1 MASGLDTI
9 EANLSLWL
17 DASNIDAAS
26 NATLS
31 DGDAISEWKDL
42 SGNGNH
48 GLSLV
53 DRRPTLMSDSFG
65 DKINFAGLGG
75 FVIADDNSI
84 DLGTDFTF
92 IFVYETTGQGTLV
105 QMLGFAADQ
114 MSVNVGSIEID
125 VSGVAKQFKN
135 SDMPTGTII
144 INNVKT
150 QDVMTKLYAN
160 GIFKIE

>member
-1 MASGLDTI
+1 MIIPDT
-9 EANLSLWL
+9 
-17 DASNIDAAS
+17 D
-26 NATLS
+26 
-31 DGDAISEWKDL
+31 
-42 SGNGNH
+42 
-48 GLSLV
+48 
-53 DRRPTLMSDSFG
+53 
-65 DKINFAGLGG
+65 
-75 FVIADDNSI
+75 

-105 QMLGFAADQ
+105 QKLGFAADQ

-125 VSGVAKQFKN
+125 ISGVARQFKN

-160 GIFKIE
+160 GILKSNELSNAVRYRIIQMNDETMTIWFKPWWDKLCLQRNNERSHRIFRAFNRRRANKEAEGSITISLYNYNQVGIRVYCR